1 MRLFIGMQ
9 IGKSMINGYDEL
21 SGELARI
28 DWVKPIQP
36 NQMHL
41 TLKFI
46 GDYPDE
52 KVPELAESLAAVKF
66 SGFMLRLQG
75 IGVFPDVERAR
86 IVWIGCKSAELA
98 ALAKKIAAATKDTGD
113 EREFSG
119 HLTIGRIKTIKD
131 KNQMITLLSR
141 YGARQFGEV
150 NVGSFELVKSTL
162 TNDGAIYA
170 TVRKFDSHD
179 G

>member
-1 MRLFIGMQ
+1 MRLFIG
-9 IGKSMINGYDEL
+9 IPIDKSMINNYDEVMGAL
-21 SGELARI
+21 VKI
-28 DWVKPIQP
+28 DGIRPVQP
-36 NQMHL
+36 NKMHI

-52 KVPELAESLAAVKF
+52 EVPELAESLAAVKF
-66 SGFMLRLQG
+66 SRFTLILQG
-75 IGVFPDVERAR
+75 IGAFPNAECAR
-86 IVWIGCKSAELA
+86 VVWIGCESAELA
-98 ALAKKIAAATKDTGD
+98 ALAKKIIAATQGIGD

-131 KNQMITLLSR
+131 KSQIIALLSR

-162 TNDGAIYA
+162 TNDGAMYDS
-170 TVRKFDSHD
+170 VRKFNPLD